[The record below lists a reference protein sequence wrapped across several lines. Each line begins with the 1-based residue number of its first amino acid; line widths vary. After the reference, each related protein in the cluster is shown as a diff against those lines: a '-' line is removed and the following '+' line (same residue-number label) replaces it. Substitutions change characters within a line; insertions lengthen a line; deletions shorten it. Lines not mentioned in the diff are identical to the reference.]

1 MENNNS
7 EDLKNKVIIEKKE
20 INGKENII
28 DRYYVGAF
36 IGKGGFGKVYEFKSE
51 NDGIIYAG
59 KIIDKDI
66 FKEKS
71 DNEKEIINVQK
82 NKQNIQAETKIQ
94 QELKSPRIV
103 KVKTFFE
110 DDDNVYIV
118 LEKCSST
125 LQDLLDELLKQ
136 KKYLTEIEIQYFMF
150 QLIQG
155 LKYLHDKNI
164 IHRDLK
170 PVNLFL
176 NDKLELKIG
185 DFGLVVKLYNR
196 NEKITDFGGT
206 LKYMAPEILIKPIKG
221 YSFSVD
227 IWAFGIIMYQLF
239 TGTFPFFNDNQI
251 LKSDVSF
258 PNDIKM
264 SKAAKDLIKQILEK
278 DPIKRPNLT
287 QILYHDFFHICKFP
301 KFLEIKPPDNSLFKK
316 YNPDLDENDII
327 NKDVEIKLLY
337 KIKAPGIS
345 DVNYEDI
352 DNYTLKSQSELEG
365 FKNYIDYF
373 HKSSHL
379 NFYYYEVNN
388 GLFGTIFED
397 GINLLIDS
405 KNQTFY
411 NIINKIDKNKKKKTE
426 IKSYNYE
433 NCPETLK
440 EKLDTLLNYNKR
452 RKATLNN
459 SDNKEKE
466 IKDNDEKEKK
476 EDEIEEFNLFYIKKV
491 KEQNKAYFLKLSD
504 RSEQI
509 IFKERDK
516 VQIVLSREK
525 PNILYIEKN
534 KEITIIQKF
543 NILNNSSEEV
553 TDKMKYIKKYS
564 ILEIK
569 EKMAIKNRELNHEHH
584 DNKKDNEEKIYFN

>member
-1 MENNNS
+1 MESNSS
-7 EDLKNKVIIEKKE
+7 EDLTYKVIIEKKE
-20 INGKENII
+20 INGKEKII
-28 DRYYVGAF
+28 DRYYVGGF

-94 QELKSPRIV
+94 QDLKSPRIV

-118 LEKCSST
+118 LERCSST
-125 LQDLLDELLKQ
+125 LQDLLNGLMKQ
-136 KKYLTEIEIQYFMF
+136 NKYLTEIEIQYFMF

-239 TGTFPFFNDNQI
+239 TGTFPFFND
-251 LKSDVSF
+251 
-258 PNDIKM
+258 IKM

-278 DPIKRPNLT
+278 DQIKRPNLT

-405 KNQTFY
+405 QNQTFY
-411 NIINKIDKNKKKKTE
+411 NIISKIDKEEEEKTE
-426 IKSYNYE
+426 IENHNHE
-433 NCPETLK
+433 NCPENLK
-440 EKLDTLLNYNKR
+440 EKLDTLLNYNKCI
-452 RKATLNN
+452 KSALNN

-466 IKDNDEKEKK
+466 FKNDDEEEKK
-476 EDEIEEFNLFYIKKV
+476 TDKTEEFNLFYIKKF

-504 RSEQI
+504 GSEQI
-509 IFKERDK
+509 IFKDK
-516 VQIVLSREK
+516 VKIILSREK
-525 PNILYIEKN
+525 PNVLYIDKN
-534 KEITIIQKF
+534 KEKTIIPKY
-543 NILNNSSEEV
+543 NILNNSSEELIYR
-553 TDKMKYIKKYS
+553 MKYIKKYS

-569 EKMAIKNRELNHEHH
+569 EKMSIKHKKLNPNHYV
-584 DNKKDNEEKIYFN
+584 NKKDNED